1 MNNAV
6 LASAAVTSIFILIA
20 VAAWF
25 TAGFFISYATA
36 ATVLQLTVAYLLFMA
51 VVSGL
56 ASLTS

>member
-1 MNNAV
+1 MDNGA
-6 LASAAVTSIFILIA
+6 LALAAVTSIFIVIA

-25 TAGFFISYATA
+25 TAGFLISYTAA